1 MMLAVSLNWSRIIAR
16 TKVQFELIATYESFY
31 STEIFYVY
39 VFIFLAE
46 LQIVLTSTPFLGFRA
61 IFSVFWLLFHILFLR
76 F

>member
-39 VFIFLAE
+39 VFILLAE
-46 LQIVLTSTPFLGFRA
+46 LQIVLTSTPFLDFRA